1 MKTSNILIRV
11 SEREKEEI
19 KSAADA
25 LEMSMSEYILMLHRQ
40 NIAKNI

>member
-1 MKTSNILIRV
+1 MKTINILIRV

-40 NIAKNI
+40 NVAKNI

>member
-40 NIAKNI
+40 NVAKNI

>member
-11 SEREKEEI
+11 SDREKEEI

>member
-25 LEMSMSEYILMLHRQ
+25 LEMSMSEYILKLHRQ
-40 NIAKNI
+40 TVAKNI